1 MKFKVHAIVVFFTLV
16 SCTGQFPS
24 FLDSSSTI
32 SSFPS
37 SELDISSGA
46 SESSTYFASSS
57 ASSSP
62 IITLDFYNLNDFHGA
77 VEHNPSNKEIGINRL
92 SNYFKTQLASNPNS
106 IFLSSGDMWQGS
118 ADSNITR
125 GRLVVDAMNHLQFS
139 AMAIGNHEFDW
150 TDSYIIQNQ
159 LRSNFPLLGIN
170 ILEKQTQQRASFAD
184 ASILIERSGIQIG
197 IIGTIGA
204 SLESTILTSAVMN
217 YEFVPY
223 TNLVQEESERLREL
237 GADLIILLNHDGNV
251 ESGVLPYV
259 DGVFNG
265 HTHRREV
272 FHIDGKP
279 VYQGQ
284 AYGQA
289 ISHMRFV
296 FNTVNMVP
304 SFSQNQSGVYTYDYL
319 VSQNRF
325 PTEDPE
331 MKAIYDAYLTNEI
344 NPIKNEEIGIAEGAF
359 SRNNLGRLAVEEML
373 QYGQSVKPE
382 VVASFH
388 NTGGV
393 RASIDDGAVTYGE
406 LYKAFPFDN
415 ELMIVQVTGE
425 QLSWWLSES
434 LYKRTIPNL
443 TPVNNIQNYWIISIN
458 YLTEKHLE
466 SSQYPHDLSSA
477 LNTHQFIR
485 EQLKTRWQ
493 YEGTIRAIDYN

>member
-1 MKFKVHAIVVFFTLV
+1 MKFKNTTWIILLMLA
-16 SCTGQFPS
+16 SCTNLTPS
-24 FLDSSSTI
+24 FPNESLDFSSKQTSDESSSIISSSTA
-32 SSFPS
+32 
-37 SELDISSGA
+37 L
-46 SESSTYFASSS
+46 
-57 ASSSP
+57 SP
-62 IITLDFYNLNDFHGA
+62 IVTIDLYNLNDFHGA
-77 VEHNPSNKEIGINRL
+77 VEYNPSNKEIGINRL
-92 SNYFKTQLASNPNS
+92 SSYFKTQLASNPNS

-125 GRLVVDAMNHLQFS
+125 GRLVVDAMNHLEFS

-150 TDSYIIQNQ
+150 TDTYIHQNQ

-170 ILEKQTQQRASFAD
+170 ILDKQSQVRASFAD

-204 SLESTILTSAVMN
+204 TLESTILTSAVMD
-217 YEFVPY
+217 YDFVPY
-223 TNLVQEESERLREL
+223 TNLVKDESERLRDL
-237 GADLIILLNHDGNV
+237 GADLIVLLNHDGTV
-251 ESGVLPYV
+251 ETGVLPYV

-272 FHIDGKP
+272 FHIEGKP

-304 SFSQNQSGVYTYDYL
+304 SFVQNQSGVYTYDAL
-319 VSQNRF
+319 LSSNRF
-325 PTEDPE
+325 PSEDPE
-331 MKAIYDAYLTNEI
+331 MKAIYDQYLINEI
-344 NPIKNEEIGIAEGAF
+344 NAIKNEEIGIAEGAF
-359 SRNNLGRLAVEEML
+359 SRNNLGQLAVDEML
-373 QYGQSVKPE
+373 QYGQSVNQD

-393 RASIDDGAVTYGE
+393 RATIDEGPVTYGE

-415 ELMIVQVTGE
+415 ELMIVAVTGE
-425 QLSWWLSES
+425 ELSWWLSES

-443 TPVNNIQNYWIISIN
+443 TPFNLDQTYWIISIN

-466 SSQYPHDLSSA
+466 SSQYPHDLETA
-477 LNTHQFIR
+477 INTHQFIR

-493 YEGTIRAIDYN
+493 DEGTIRAIDYN

>member
-1 MKFKVHAIVVFFTLV
+1 MKSKLTLLFTTFLLA
-16 SCTGQFPS
+16 SCVTPNPSFPS
-24 FLDSSSTI
+24 QNSTI
-32 SSFPS
+32 SSES
-37 SELDISSGA
+37 ISEIS
-46 SESSTYFASSS
+46 SSS
-57 ASSSP
+57 ASSLSINNP
-62 IITLDFYNLNDFHGA
+62 IVTIDIYNLNDFHGA
-77 VEHNPSNKEIGINRL
+77 VEHNPGNKEIGINRL
-92 SNYFKTQLASNPNS
+92 SSYFKMQRNTNPNA

-125 GRLVVDAMNHLQFS
+125 GRLMVDAMNHLGFS

-150 TDSYIIQNQ
+150 TDDYIYQNQ
-159 LRSNFPLLGIN
+159 ARSNFPLLGIN
-170 ILEKQTQQRASFAD
+170 IIEKQTQQRATFAD

-204 SLESTILTSAVMN
+204 SLESSILTSAVMD

-223 TNLVQEESERLREL
+223 TNLVQQESERLRNL
-237 GADLIILLNHDGNV
+237 GADLIILLNHDGSV
-251 ESGVLPYV
+251 ENGVLPYV

-272 FHIDGKP
+272 FHVDGKP

-296 FNTVNMVP
+296 FNTVNMIP
-304 SFSQNQSGVYTYDYL
+304 SFSQNQSGVYTYDNL

-331 MKAIYDAYLTNEI
+331 MKAIYDQYLTNEI
-344 NPIKNEEIGIAEGAF
+344 NAIKNEEIGIAEGAF
-359 SRNNLGRLAVEEML
+359 SRNNLGQLAVEEML
-373 QYGQSVKPE
+373 QYGQSVKQE

-393 RASIDDGAVTYGE
+393 RASIDEGPVTYGE

-415 ELMIVQVTGE
+415 ELMIVQVSGE
-425 QLSWWLSES
+425 QLTWWLSES

-443 TPVNNIQNYWIISIN
+443 TPINLDQHYWIISIN
-458 YLTEKHLE
+458 YLTEKHFE
-466 SSQYPHDLSSA
+466 SNQYPHDIGTSI
-477 LNTHQFIR
+477 NTYQYIR

-493 YEGTIRAIDYN
+493 LEGTIRAVDYN